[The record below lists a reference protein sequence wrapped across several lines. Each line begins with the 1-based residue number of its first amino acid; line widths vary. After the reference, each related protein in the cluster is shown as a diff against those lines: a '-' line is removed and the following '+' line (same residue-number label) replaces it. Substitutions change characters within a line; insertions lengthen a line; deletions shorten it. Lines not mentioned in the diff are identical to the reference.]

1 MSDLKETDSYNQKIS
16 KDNYQDALKVFFA
29 EFGFEL
35 FFAVLAGTTAGLYL
49 LLGFYVIIGII
60 PIGLMI
66 YYLFKKK

>member
-1 MSDLKETDSYNQKIS
+1 MSNLKETNSYNQKENDTNR
-16 KDNYQDALKVFFA
+16 DNLHLFLV
-29 EFGFEL
+29 EFGFPL
-35 FFAVLAGTTAGLYL
+35 FLMLMIGTTTGLYL

>member
-1 MSDLKETDSYNQKIS
+1 MSDLKETDIYNQKIS

-29 EFGFEL
+29 EFGFQL
-35 FFAVLAGTTAGLYL
+35 FFAVLVGTTAGLYL

-66 YYLFKKK
+66 YYLLKKK